1 MPSIEHQKYAT
12 QRAKLLFGCYRRS
25 DANEPETYVMAVAA
39 VLAGYDVELIREVT
53 DPRTG
58 ISTDERYATWPPNS
72 GELKIYCE
80 GKAAVRA
87 RIAQYAQLPRPNFVR
102 LPPPPPRPGQRANC
116 LLHKGSPRYD
126 EMCERAMSAGAD
138 PAEFEFV
145 PEGIK
150 VSLTWW
156 MQSAGSWRS
165 LAAKLN
171 PAGVE

>member
-39 VLAGYDVELIREVT
+39 VLAGYDVEMIREVT

-80 GKAAVRA
+80 GKAAVNA
-87 RIAQYAQLPRPNFVR
+87 RIKQYSQMPRPNLTR
-102 LPPPPPRPGQRANC
+102 LAPPPPAPGRRANI
-116 LLHKGSPRYD
+116 LVRKENPRFA
-126 EMCERAMSAGAD
+126 EMCEKAKKSDEAEWKWHMHGIVVASGWWNEPIRAR
-138 PAEFEFV
+138 E
-145 PEGIK
+145 
-150 VSLTWW
+150 T
-156 MQSAGSWRS
+156 
-165 LAAKLN
+165 
-171 PAGVE
+171 